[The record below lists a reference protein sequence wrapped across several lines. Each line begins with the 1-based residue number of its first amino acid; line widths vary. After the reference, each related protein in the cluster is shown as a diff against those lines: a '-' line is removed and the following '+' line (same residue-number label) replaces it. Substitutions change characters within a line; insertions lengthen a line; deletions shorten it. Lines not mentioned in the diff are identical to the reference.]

1 MRPSVFALLGSL
13 VTIASLTGGIIAIEE
28 RYAHAQDLKNVRIQL
43 EQKILEDRLDRTQ
56 ERIWRIEDRGV
67 RSQSDIENRRRLEME
82 KQRLEQQL
90 KSIEKESGK

>member
-1 MRPSVFALLGSL
+1 MRPSVFAILGSI
-13 VTIASLTGGIIAIEE
+13 VTVASLAGGIVAVEE

-56 ERIWRIEDRGV
+56 ERIWRIEDRGM
-67 RSQSDIENRRRLEME
+67 RSMSDLENRRRLEME

-90 KSIEKESGK
+90 KMIEKESK